1 MPPSRR
7 VSEKAKE
14 VEEIRNLI
22 HQYRVLGM
30 ASLQKVRATQLQELR
45 RKLKDTA
52 LLRVTKNTV
61 MRWAIDQCGDKPGLK
76 EFMEHLSGT
85 SIFLFTNL
93 NPFRLV
99 LLLQKSRVKTVARA
113 GDVAAQDVK
122 VPAGNTGLPPGR
134 IISQLNAAGLAT
146 RIEAGSVWITRET
159 MVARKGQVIDETLAS
174 VLSKLG
180 IKPVETGLTMK
191 LAYDDGTLITEEQ
204 MQLDLEETRRSLEE
218 AHVHAFNLSL
228 SAAYP
233 LPENIDFL
241 LQRTHLE
248 AYRLAINA
256 SVLNRETAADLVRKA
271 HVEMLSLSRRIAMT
285 KEEAAPVDPVQKG

>member
-7 VSEKAKE
+7 VAEKAEE
-14 VEEIRNLI
+14 VEEIKGLI
-22 HQYRVLGM
+22 HQYSVLGM
-30 ASLQKVRATQLQELR
+30 ASLQKVRANQLQELR
-45 RKLKDTA
+45 TKLADTA

-61 MRWAIDQCGDKPGLK
+61 IKRAIDQCGDKPGLK
-76 EFMEHLSGT
+76 EFEENLSGP

-99 LLLQKSRVKTVARA
+99 LILQKSRVKTVARA
-113 GDVAAQDVK
+113 GDVASQDVI

-146 RIEAGSVWITRET
+146 RIETGSVWINRET
-159 MVARKGQVIDETLAS
+159 VVAKKGEVIDETLAS

-180 IKPVETGLTMK
+180 IKPVDAGLTMRM
-191 LAYDDGTLITEEQ
+191 AYDDGTLITEEQ
-204 MQLDLEETRRSLEE
+204 MQIDLEEIRSNVEE
-218 AHVHAFNLSL
+218 AHASAFNLSL

-233 LPENIDFL
+233 LPENINLL
-241 LQRTHLE
+241 LQRTHQE

-256 SVLNRETAADLVRKA
+256 SVTTRDTMADLVMRA
-271 HVEMLSLSRRIAMT
+271 HMEMLSLSRRIAMT
-285 KEEAAPVDPVQKG
+285 KEEAAPADTVQKG